1 VYPLPFK
8 KIEPEKAARAI
19 VHQIEQLI
27 LRGVLRPGER
37 LPSEREL
44 ATRFEVSRPTL
55 RDALS
60 ELEASGLVITRP
72 GAGAFVAQVLGSAF
86 APPLVRL
93 FSTHNEA
100 LFDYLTFRRDLE
112 GLAAARAAEHANE
125 TDLEVIRSIFKR
137 METAHEKRNPAEEA
151 AIDTEFH
158 LAVVE
163 AAHNV
168 VLVHMMRSMFEML
181 QAGVFYNRQ
190 ILFGKRT
197 TRNQLLEHHRAIYE
211 GIIAQKPE
219 AARAAVEAHLTYI
232 EEAMLQQNRDN
243 RNEDVAKQRLAH
255 EKER

>member
-1 VYPLPFK
+1 MCPLPFK

-55 RDALS
+55 RGALS
-60 ELEASGLVITRP
+60 ELEESGLVITRP

-86 APPLVRL
+86 APPLVKL
-93 FSTHNEA
+93 FSTHDEA

-112 GLAAARAAEHANE
+112 GMAAARAAEHANE
-125 TDLEVIRSIFKR
+125 TDLEVITSIFKR
-137 METAHEKRNPAEEA
+137 MEVAHEKRSPTKEA
-151 AIDTEFH
+151 AIDAEFH
-158 LAVVE
+158 LAIVE

-168 VLVHMMRSMFEML
+168 VMLHMMRSMFDML

-190 ILFGKRT
+190 LMFGKRSI
-197 TRNQLLEHHRAIYE
+197 RDQFLEHHRAIYE
-211 GIIAQKPE
+211 AIIARKPD

-232 EEAMLQQNRDN
+232 EEAMLQQSRDN
-243 RNEDVAKQRLAH
+243 RNEDAAKQRLAH
-255 EKER
+255 AKER

>member
-1 VYPLPFK
+1 MPFR
-8 KIEPEKAARAI
+8 KIEPEKAASAI
-19 VHQIEQLI
+19 IHQIEQLI

-55 RDALS
+55 RDALA
-60 ELEASGLVITRP
+60 ELETSGLVITRP

-86 APPLVRL
+86 APPLVKL
-93 FSTHNEA
+93 FSSHDEA
-100 LFDYLTFRRDLE
+100 LFDYLSFRRDLE
-112 GLAAARAAEHANE
+112 GMAAARAAEHANE
-125 TDLEVIRSIFKR
+125 IDLEVIRSIFKR
-137 METAHEKRNPAEEA
+137 MEVAHEKRNPTEEA
-151 AIDTEFH
+151 AIDAEFH
-158 LAVVE
+158 LAIVE

-168 VLVHMMRSMFEML
+168 VMLHMMRSMFEML

-190 ILFGKRT
+190 ALFGKRS
-197 TRNQLLEHHRAIYE
+197 TRDLLLDQHRAIYDA
-211 GIIAQKPE
+211 IIAQNSD

-232 EEAMLQQNRDN
+232 EDAMLQQNRDN

>member
-1 VYPLPFK
+1 MPFR
-8 KIEPEKAARAI
+8 KIEPEKAASAI
-19 VHQIEQLI
+19 VQQIEQLI

-55 RDALS
+55 RDALA
-60 ELEASGLVITRP
+60 ELEIRGLVVTRP

-86 APPLVRL
+86 APPLVKL
-93 FSTHNEA
+93 FSTHDEA
-100 LFDYLTFRRDLE
+100 LFDYLSFRRDLE
-112 GLAAARAAEHANE
+112 GMAAARAAEHANE

-137 METAHEKRNPAEEA
+137 MEVAHKKRNPTEEA
-151 AIDTEFH
+151 EIDAEFH
-158 LAVVE
+158 LAIVE

-168 VLVHMMRSMFEML
+168 VMLHMMRSMFEML

-190 ILFGKRT
+190 ALFGKRS
-197 TRNQLLEHHRAIYE
+197 TRDHLLEQHRAIYDA
-211 GIIAQKPE
+211 IIAQNPD

-232 EEAMLQQNRDN
+232 EDAMLQQNKDH

-255 EKER
+255 EKGR